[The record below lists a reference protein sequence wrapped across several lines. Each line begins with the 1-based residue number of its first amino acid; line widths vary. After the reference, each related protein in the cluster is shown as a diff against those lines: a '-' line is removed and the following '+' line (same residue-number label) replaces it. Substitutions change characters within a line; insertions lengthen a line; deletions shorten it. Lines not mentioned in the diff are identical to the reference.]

1 MADTIKLKAD
11 TTLKFQAN
19 LGEEVDSLDF
29 EAGAEFEVLQEFD
42 TAWLA
47 KTEDGKLVT
56 IMKDLAN
63 PS

>member
-1 MADTIKLKAD
+1 VADTIKLKSRM
-11 TTLKFQAN
+11 TLKFQAN

-29 EAGAEFEVLQEFD
+29 EAGTEFEVLQEFD

-47 KTEDGKLVT
+47 KTDDGKLVT
-56 IMKDLAN
+56 VLKDLAD